1 MQNSRLRDYDVQPPA
16 NLEFR
21 ASEPPAYSSAALR
34 DNMPDAQSG
43 ELIGEL
49 NWCEASHPTCYVLLG
64 EAGGVGRVY
73 VAVDQLVCGH

>member
-49 NWCEASHPTCYVLLG
+49 NWCEASHPTCYVLRAYAAITHAICPEMRLSL
-64 EAGGVGRVY
+64 AG
-73 VAVDQLVCGH
+73 